1 MTRVEI
7 QRRQRQARRTLII
20 AWTVLLAAELAI
32 SAIPAALAAAVLLP
46 MALARRGGWAFG
58 AEWLIIAAA
67 FCLPF
72 YAVHHLGWDQLMEEG
87 KRSEPWRY
95 SNDDHQLPRPQRG

>member
-7 QRRQRQARRTLII
+7 QRRKRQARRNLII

-46 MALARRGGWAFG
+46 MALAR
-58 AEWLIIAAA
+58 
-67 FCLPF
+67 
-72 YAVHHLGWDQLMEEG
+72 
-87 KRSEPWRY
+87 
-95 SNDDHQLPRPQRG
+95 

>member
-7 QRRQRQARRTLII
+7 QRRKRQARRNLII

-58 AEWLIIAAA
+58 AEWLMIAAA
-67 FCLPF
+67 FCLTF
-72 YAVHHLGWDQLMEEG
+72 YAVHNMVCDKLMEEG
-87 KRSEPWRY
+87 KRSETGR
-95 SNDDHQLPRPQRG
+95 